1 MFLSNGRVI
10 LRFFNPGA
18 SFFPRAGGLILKA
31 LNQAQKERQFEP
43 PRAPSSPRKPKI
55 NFRFSTFWTSS
66 LFVVLGALGGQNGFV
81 IVSKK

>member
-18 SFFPRAGGLILKA
+18 SFFPQAGGLILKA

-43 PRAPSSPRKPKI
+43 PRAPSSPRTTKKKKSKMLKI
-55 NFRFSTFWTSS
+55 QSLSS
-66 LFVVLGALGGQNGFV
+66 VFLVNLVV
-81 IVSKK
+81 KKVLL